1 MTSKWEGGKGSR
13 YRDVDQKKYSDNWDA
28 IFKNKEKSKSKNDKP
43 NVESEK
49 NVDNEYFRTE
59 S

>member
-28 IFKNKEKSKSKNDKP
+28 IFKNKEKSKSETDNS

-59 S
+59 P